1 MDKSCTYIVTGC
13 TGFVGNVLTKKLLE
27 EGFVVKGLARSPR
40 KAEQVFQDKKPE
52 FVFGNISDET
62 DVEAL
67 FRGNGPFVVIH
78 TVAKVTI
85 GEGSQK
91 ELQDVTVKG
100 TENIVRACCRHNVL
114 KFIHISSTEAIP
126 KGLVL
131 KEDISNYVPDPA
143 RSRKGYP
150 RAKAEADAIVL
161 RAVKEH
167 GLNASILLFASVIG
181 PGDYGNGHM
190 SQMFIDFLEGKLPA
204 SVRGGYNDFD
214 IRDVADV
221 LPAILDRAAPG
232 ESYIFANR
240 PDRIDEILN
249 IAADHVGKK
258 HLPALPLW
266 CAYLGL
272 PFLGL
277 WAKLRKKRPLYTAAA
292 LAAIREK
299 TDFPI
304 SKTKETFGFSPRP
317 LSQTITDQLDFLI
330 RTGKVKIKS

>member
-27 EGFVVKGLARSPR
+27 EGFAVRGLARSPR

-114 KFIHISSTEAIP
+114 KLIHISSTEAIP

-190 SQMFIDFLEGKLPA
+190 SRCLLTFLKASSPLPSEADTTILTSATLPTFSPPFWSGPLPA
-204 SVRGGYNDFD
+204 KVISLPTVR
-214 IRDVADV
+214 
-221 LPAILDRAAPG
+221 
-232 ESYIFANR
+232 
-240 PDRIDEILN
+240 
-249 IAADHVGKK
+249 
-258 HLPALPLW
+258 
-266 CAYLGL
+266 
-272 PFLGL
+272 
-277 WAKLRKKRPLYTAAA
+277 TA
-292 LAAIREK
+292 
-299 TDFPI
+299 
-304 SKTKETFGFSPRP
+304 STKF
-317 LSQTITDQLDFLI
+317 
-330 RTGKVKIKS
+330 